1 VNAKPVRMCMGCG
14 GRAPQRDLL
23 RLTVTTDG
31 TLALVT
37 GRKHS
42 GRTGY
47 VHPKQECW
55 ERFAAHKGLLR
66 SLGRAVDKAS
76 RVKVVQQLKRIEHF
90 DTIR

>member
-31 TLALVT
+31 TLAVVT
-37 GRKHS
+37 GRRHS

-47 VHPKQECW
+47 VHPKRACW
-55 ERFAAHKGLLR
+55 ERFASQKGLLR

-76 RVKVVQQLKRIEHF
+76 RVTFVQQLERIENLE
-90 DTIR
+90 R

>member
-1 VNAKPVRMCMGCG
+1 MNAKPVRMCMGCG

-23 RLTVTTDG
+23 RLTVSIDG

-37 GRKHS
+37 GRQHS

-47 VHPKQECW
+47 VHPKRECW
-55 ERFAAHKGLLR
+55 ERFAAQKGQLR

-76 RVKVVQQLKRIEHF
+76 RVTFVQQLKRIEPF
-90 DTIR
+90 DMIR